1 MTKLNAFFRKII
13 NKRNIKKLKN
23 TNFSLIASNC
33 NGGFICHDLN
43 LQFKSPFINLWLK
56 PNDFIKYLQNIK
68 HYMTQELKFVS
79 EDGINYPIGLLDDIK
94 IYFQHYK
101 TEETAREKWN
111 ERTKR
116 IDLNNIFILFTD
128 RDNCTYQNL
137 LDFDELP
144 FKNKV
149 VFTHKQYPEIKS
161 AFYIKG
167 FEKESSVGDCFKFKN
182 NFSGKKIYDQFDY
195 INWFNQIL

>member
-1 MTKLNAFFRKII
+1 MTKINAFFRKII

-23 TNFSLIASNC
+23 TDFSLIASNC

-43 LQFKSPFINLWLK
+43 LQFRSPFINLWVK
-56 PNDFIKYLQNIK
+56 PTDFIKYLQNIE
-68 HYMTQELKFVS
+68 HYMKQELRFVS

-101 TEETAREKWN
+101 TEQNAKEKWN

-116 IDLNNIFILFTD
+116 IDLNNLFILFTD

-137 LDFDELP
+137 LDFDRLP
-144 FKNKV
+144 LKNKI
-149 VFTHKQYPEIKS
+149 VFTHKPYPEIKS
-161 AFYIKG
+161 AVYIKG
-167 FEKESSVGDCFKFKN
+167 FEKEVSVGDCFRFKN
-182 NFSGKKIYDQFDY
+182 KFSGKKIYDQFDY
-195 INWFNQIL
+195 INWFNQN

>member
-23 TNFSLIASNC
+23 TDFSLIASNC

-43 LQFKSPFINLWLK
+43 LQFRSPFINLWLK
-56 PNDFIKYLQNIK
+56 PNDFIKYLQNIE
-68 HYMTQELKFVS
+68 HYMKQELNFIK
-79 EDGINYPIGLLDDIK
+79 EDGINYPIGMLGDIK

-101 TEETAREKWN
+101 TEENAKEKWE

-116 IDLNNIFILFTD
+116 INLNNLFILFNN
-128 RDNCTYQNL
+128 RDGCTYQNL
-137 LDFDELP
+137 LDFDKLP
-144 FKNKV
+144 FKNKI
-149 VFTHKQYPEIKS
+149 VFVHKPYPEINS

-167 FEKESSVGDCFKFKN
+167 FEKENSVGACYKFKN
-182 NFSGKKIYDQFDY
+182 NLSGKKIYDQFDY
-195 INWFNQIL
+195 INWFNQN